1 MHFKHP
7 LFYVFIMLKY
17 SKLILL
23 SSFVFLAALCAT
35 STTIVSEKQHLDLPG
50 NISFKSA
57 DTIFFSPDLIGADT
71 LLIQKDNKKDK
82 SRKKFVS
89 ALFAFPFPFGFMGA
103 HRVMLGTKPWVPV
116 IYVVTFG
123 GCFGVLPLIDFFV
136 ITFSK
141 DISKYEDNPAIFMWL
156 K

>member
-1 MHFKHP
+1 
-7 LFYVFIMLKY
+7 MLKY

-23 SSFVFLAALCAT
+23 LSFVFLAARCAT
-35 STTIVSEKQHLDLPG
+35 SNTIVSEKQHLDLPG

-116 IYVVTFG
+116 VYVVTFG
-123 GCFGVLPLIDFFV
+123 GCFGVIPLIDFFV

>member
-1 MHFKHP
+1 
-7 LFYVFIMLKY
+7 MLKY

-35 STTIVSEKQHLDLPG
+35 SNTIVSEKQHLDLPG

>member
-1 MHFKHP
+1 
-7 LFYVFIMLKY
+7 MLKY